1 MGSLVGVGR
10 RSTPT
15 ATCYQSLQK
24 HSDSPKTHRGL
35 WSWSPADQTPSRPSV
50 TCAAVPAGS
59 SSGAAPGARPHQ
71 TSAPGA
77 TGPALRLCSLSSSAR
92 RRPARL
98 PRLLCRPLLRAV
110 AVAVA
115 GLDLPPPESPLRPE
129 SHNTRT
135 VRARLRAR
143 SPAPA
148 QATASGCACVVV
160 RVPAGAAPVGTQD
173 HGWLSQSSLL
183 IGTRVMSQTL
193 SQLLTPGVRE
203 KTCTFRPEQT
213 ELDRLRN

>member
-1 MGSLVGVGR
+1 MQAK
-10 RSTPT
+10 STE
-15 ATCYQSLQK
+15 AFRQ
-24 HSDSPKTHRGL
+24 PKDHRGL
-35 WSWSPADQTPSRPSV
+35 WSWSPADQTLSRPSV

-59 SSGAAPGARPHQ
+59 SSGAAPGARPHP

-98 PRLLCRPLLRAV
+98 SRLLCRPLLCAVAV

-135 VRARLRAR
+135 VRARLGAR

-148 QATASGCACVVV
+148 QAPASGCACVVV
-160 RVPAGAAPVGTQD
+160 RFPAGVAPVRTQD
-173 HGWLSQSSLL
+173 HGWLSPSSLF
-183 IGTRVMSQTL
+183 IGTRIMSQML
-193 SQLLTPGVRE
+193 SQFLMVGVRE
-203 KTCTFRPEQT
+203 WTCTSRSEQI
-213 ELDRLRN
+213 ELDRL

>member
-1 MGSLVGVGR
+1 MQAK
-10 RSTPT
+10 STE
-15 ATCYQSLQK
+15 AFRQ
-24 HSDSPKTHRGL
+24 PKDHRGL

-59 SSGAAPGARPHQ
+59 SSGAAPGARPHP

-98 PRLLCRPLLRAV
+98 SRLLCRPLLCAV

-135 VRARLRAR
+135 VRARLGAR

-148 QATASGCACVVV
+148 QAPASGCACVVV
-160 RVPAGAAPVGTQD
+160 RFPAGVAP
-173 HGWLSQSSLL
+173 
-183 IGTRVMSQTL
+183 TRT
-193 SQLLTPGVRE
+193 
-203 KTCTFRPEQT
+203 
-213 ELDRLRN
+213 